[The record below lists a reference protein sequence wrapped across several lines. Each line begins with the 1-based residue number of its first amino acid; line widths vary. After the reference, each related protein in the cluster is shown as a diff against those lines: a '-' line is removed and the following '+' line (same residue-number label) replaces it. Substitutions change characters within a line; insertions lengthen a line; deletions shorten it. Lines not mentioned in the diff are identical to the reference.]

1 MAAPRDFP
9 QRHDSMANPLEEKVL
24 KSFDGTEIH
33 YLTGGSK
40 DPKARTLLLIHGL
53 GSNAT
58 RWTRLSQLPFC
69 SEACRLIILHL
80 RGHGHSTTRR
90 NVRMDS
96 FAKDCLAIL
105 DQEKCERAI
114 LVGHCLGANI
124 AGRCWEIDEKRIA
137 GMVLIEP
144 FFAENLRWDWKV
156 FNFFLTPILLSVY
169 AAARLLNAVGIRRKH
184 FPMIDYYTYDEW
196 VRNRLHNFIDV
207 LRWMGPWADLHTM
220 PVTSYIASYRAL
232 YTYTPDWKEVTV
244 PMLVIFAKGEKMFSG
259 ERDVRL
265 FGDNPKVMI
274 RSIAGSHFMLT
285 DNVQEVAQAIQEF
298 VKTI

>member
-1 MAAPRDFP
+1 MR
-9 QRHDSMANPLEEKVL
+9 QGRHDYMIQALEEKVL

-40 DPKARTLLLIHGL
+40 DPKAHTLLLIHGL

-69 SEACRLIILHL
+69 QEQCRLIILHL
-80 RGHGHSTTRR
+80 RGHGRSTTRR
-90 NVRMDS
+90 NIRMDS
-96 FAKDCLAIL
+96 FAKDCLAVL
-105 DQEKCERAI
+105 DQEKCKKAI
-114 LVGHCLGANI
+114 LIGHCLGANI
-124 AGRCWEIDEKRIA
+124 AGRCWELNKTRIA

-144 FFAENLRWDWKV
+144 FFAESLRWDWKF
-156 FNFFLTPILLSVY
+156 FNFFLTPILLLVDWI
-169 AAARLLNAVGIRRKH
+169 ARLLNTIGIRRRN

-196 VRNRLHNFIDV
+196 VRTRLHTFIDV

-220 PVTSYIASYRAL
+220 PVTSYIASYRML
-232 YTYTPDWKEVTV
+232 YTYTPDWKKVTA
-244 PMLVIFAKGEKMFSG
+244 PMLVIFAKGEQMFSG
-259 ERDVRL
+259 ERDAHL
-265 FGDNPKVMI
+265 FGDHPNVMV
-274 RSIAGSHFMLT
+274 RTIAGSHFMLT